1 MEILLSRLTPTPQ
14 KPAATVQKKKAY
26 NQDLISVDILND
38 GAGHRDDLVSD
49 DGAIGSNKE

>member
-38 GAGHRDDLVSD
+38 GAGHRDELVSD